1 MTYPLFNRFW
11 AVDINDG
18 NEQRTFTGD
27 IEFSISK
34 TNDTTPNECEL
45 VLHNLSD
52 DSRKFI
58 DRRNLNVT
66 VSAGYQQGHGVMF
79 RGNIELTDH
88 ARALPG
94 WTSSILVHDGGAA
107 LRNLTISETIKEGA
121 DVTKVIDK
129 ILKSLQNVPPGIESQ
144 LAEINRL
151 KQETI
156 ALASFKPK
164 QDRQP
169 RQARKTNQQGS
180 VPDIQT
186 QQRQYLQKRQQLAAA
201 AEVRKVDKARVLRGS
216 AVAAL
221 KTLTDSL
228 GLNLQINDQKISI
241 YPPGVTISDQVI
253 NLTPLSGLIGSPRRQ
268 DNGYVVQTLLR
279 HELNPGMPI
288 AIESE
293 RVTGVFAIARV
304 DHRGNTRSDE
314 WHSEVFC
321 VDIS

>member
-11 AVDINDG
+11 SVEINDG

-52 DSRKFI
+52 DSRRFI
-58 DRRNLNVT
+58 DRRNLNV
-66 VSAGYQQGHGVMF
+66 SIRAGYQQGNGLIF
-79 RGNIELTDH
+79 RGNIELCDH
-88 ARALPG
+88 VRALPG
-94 WTSSILVHDGGAA
+94 WTSSILIHDGGAA

-121 DVTKVIDK
+121 DVTKIIEK
-129 ILKSLQNVPPGIESQ
+129 ILKSLQNVPPGLDAQ

-164 QDRQP
+164 QARQP
-169 RQARKTNQQGS
+169 KGKRKTKQQRN
-180 VPDIQT
+180 VPDIET
-186 QQRQYLQKRQQLAAA
+186 QQRAYLQKRQQLASA
-201 AEVRKVDKARVLRGS
+201 AETRKVEKARVLRG
-216 AVAAL
+216 AAIKQL
-221 KTLTDSL
+221 ETLTRSL

-241 YPPGVTISDQVI
+241 YPPGVTVTDQVV

-268 DNGYVVQTLLR
+268 DNGYVVQSLLR
-279 HELNPGMPI
+279 HEFNPGQPL
-288 AIESE
+288 AIDCETV
-293 RVTGVFAIARV
+293 RGVFGIARV

-321 VDIS
+321 VDLS